1 MQKRGRGRV
10 LLLILGPCYGGA
22 SACGELVTE
31 AEGRVTLSHA
41 VRDVALMLKRPHH
54 AQAAYAQAIRAGRR
68 ACGGGAV
75 SDLVATRAA
84 EARTA
89 PRPLHDPGGAGPL
102 RRAALSALG
111 AQRAACRAGTT
122 RIVLQGGAAVDAKQL
137 GLVSVGQQ
145 RLGRRWVGGQDRL
158 VVLVTARL
166 TASSRRHRL
175 VGERRAPGRAGAPGA
190 TGRMSRCGHTPG
202 RTGRA
207 AATLHVITN
216 CRQAVAYRCGVK
228 SSARTT
234 RGEHCCAP

>member
-1 MQKRGRGRV
+1 MQRRGRGRV

-75 SDLVATRAA
+75 GDLVATRAA

-102 RRAALSALG
+102 RRALSALR

-122 RIVLQGGAAVDAKQL
+122 RLVLQGGAAVDAKQL

-145 RLGRRWVGGQDRL
+145 RLGRRRVGGQDRL

-166 TASSRRHRL
+166 TASRRHRL
-175 VGERRAPGRAGAPGA
+175 GERRAPGRAGAPGA
-190 TGRMSRCGHTPG
+190 TGRMSRCG
-202 RTGRA
+202 
-207 AATLHVITN
+207 
-216 CRQAVAYRCGVK
+216 
-228 SSARTT
+228 
-234 RGEHCCAP
+234 